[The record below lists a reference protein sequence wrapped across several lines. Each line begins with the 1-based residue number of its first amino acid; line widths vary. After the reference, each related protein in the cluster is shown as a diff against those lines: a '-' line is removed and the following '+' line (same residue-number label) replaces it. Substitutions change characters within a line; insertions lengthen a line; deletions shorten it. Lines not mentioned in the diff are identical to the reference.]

1 MYVCVHVHF
10 CSGVDE
16 HTVTRYLAMLCSLA
30 YYLNFFLFLF
40 LFVCFKTGFLFV
52 ALGVLELTPIDQ
64 AGLKLRDLPASAS

>member
-1 MYVCVHVHF
+1 MSQSAAFVYLMTLPMNVC
-10 CSGVDE
+10 
-16 HTVTRYLAMLCSLA
+16 
-30 YYLNFFLFLF
+30 F